1 MRVFADWINEFK
13 SKIGFEY
20 SSFDWI
26 KKLPTHAFDI
36 QCSFVKNGKHYAG
49 RGTEENKDLAI
60 IKSTAEMLERFFL
73 DQLKEADS
81 SNGVAVHTDIKA
93 AEISALCELL
103 ERDSFFCHYLTKTPF
118 KEMEIS
124 GFPDSPLL
132 QGILTLLRSHGAE
145 IRIGQMRTDS
155 QFSSVVC
162 AIFGFSAE
170 IPFGMTL
177 GTSVKL
183 TVAEALESAVI
194 EAARSAIAYLLN
206 PQLLTPEKDSNDN
219 PTFSGPEDHLRVGLN
234 IDYAIQFREV
244 FFEHHL
250 AQFESLGSEID
261 FEKVSISSFKPE
273 LFEGSICMSPPI
285 FMARASSDY
294 LINLFF
300 GEFIPNESRLK
311 RLSDFLRRPIS
322 PHEINNAIHPFA

>member
-1 MRVFADWINEFK
+1 MNEFADWINEFE

-20 SSFDWI
+20 SSFDWT
-26 KKLPTHAFDI
+26 KTLPTHAFDI
-36 QCSFVKNGKHYAG
+36 QCSFVRNGKHYVG
-49 RGTEENKDLAI
+49 RGTEEDKDLAI

-81 SNGVAVHTDIKA
+81 SNGVAVHTEVKI

-118 KEMEIS
+118 KEIEIS
-124 GFPDSPLL
+124 SFPDSPLL

-155 QFSSVVC
+155 RFSSVVC
-162 AIFGFSAE
+162 AIFGLSAQS
-170 IPFGMTL
+170 PFGMTL

-183 TVAEALESAVI
+183 TVEQALESALI

-206 PQLLTPEKDSNDN
+206 PQLLNTKKDSNDN
-219 PTFSGPEDHLRVGLN
+219 STFSCPEDHLRLGLN
-234 IDYAIQFREV
+234 IDYAIQFREM
-244 FFEHHL
+244 FFERHW

-261 FEKVSISSFKPE
+261 FDKVSISSFKPE
-273 LFEGSICMSPPI
+273 LFDGSICMSPPI
-285 FMARASSDY
+285 FMARASSDS

-300 GEFIPNESRLK
+300 GESIPNEGRLN
-311 RLSDFLRRPIS
+311 RLRDFLRRPIS
-322 PHEINNAIHPFA
+322 PHEINATIHPFA